1 MLERA
6 KDWLSRIKRTFLLG
20 TFPPEMTFFLE
31 VKARNLLLSPRE
43 LVKRL
48 GLPPDSRVLEIGP
61 GSGVYSVETAR
72 AVSLG
77 RLELLDLQAKM
88 LEKARLKIE
97 NANLRNVG
105 FTTADASDRIPFD
118 DESFDVVFMV
128 TVLGEVKRQEE
139 CLNEILRVL
148 RRGGILSI
156 SEHLPDPEFVSIKK
170 LRRMLE
176 EHGFFFL
183 SQFGWR
189 WAYTANFERL

>member
-1 MLERA
+1 M
-6 KDWLSRIKRTFLLG
+6 SRIKRTFLLG